1 LKWFSVSRS
10 TWWLTYS
17 PKLSPPRKIPDY
29 VSVSTVFILLQ
40 TLWFFKGNLRPPIRL
55 RFSKVYLSDTW
66 FRMWQFDFSS
76 SLIRGECKI
85 SGYLASNKR
94 NWLNENGEKNGELI
108 LMYILVTCYSS
119 VHPSSLL
126 TAYSLCYYAFMFP
139 LACIITTSSSVAD
152 LDG

>member
-1 LKWFSVSRS
+1 VK
-10 TWWLTYS
+10 
-17 PKLSPPRKIPDY
+17 D
-29 VSVSTVFILLQ
+29 
-40 TLWFFKGNLRPPIRL
+40 
-55 RFSKVYLSDTW
+55 RFDASLGD
-66 FRMWQFDFSS
+66 SS
-76 SLIRGECKI
+76 CKN
-85 SGYLASNKR
+85 SGYLASNKL
-94 NWLNENGEKNGELI
+94 NWSNENGEKNGELI